1 MADPSGSGRNNHSK
15 AIVHR
20 RAKINLRFWSS
31 GELLA
36 TIQTDTATYHL
47 RDHLSVRVSTG
58 PTGWKIGEQGHYP
71 YGESWYSS
79 GTTTKWQFTNY
90 ERDSESGND
99 YAIARSYVNRLGR
112 FYSPD
117 PVDGN
122 PASPQTLGLYAY
134 VTDEPIDFT
143 DPDGRLESPTCGSGG
158 RDPGN
163 PFGTP
168 PFFPG
173 GGFPWPI
180 WWPGG
185 GGSVGPT
192 PPFFPT
198 SGDGG
203 GVGGATS
210 DPRHLFGITV
220 EHFLC
225 TSLHAHPIFS
235 VCEYI
240 CESED
245 DTGAIGTYR
254 ATQAALIKQCGP
266 VAVLGCPTVI
276 HRADTILWVLGVGIP
291 ISRNIVGC
299 LP

>member
-1 MADPSGSGRNNHSK
+1 M
-15 AIVHR
+15 
-20 RAKINLRFWSS
+20 
-31 GELLA
+31 
-36 TIQTDTATYHL
+36 
-47 RDHLSVRVSTG
+47 RVSTG

-99 YAIARSYVNRLGR
+99 YAIARFYVNRLGR

-185 GGSVGPT
+185 GAGVGPT
-192 PPFFPT
+192 PPFFPDQPNQGFTLSFSLGICRGTTDCGYYFDQCQKARTTT
-198 SGDGG
+198 SKAYYC
-203 GVGGATS
+203 VGAPAFCIALPQNRFS
-210 DPRHLFGITV
+210 NCVR
-220 EHFLC
+220 LC
-225 TSLHAHPIFS
+225 LQEKDKCLNLPDLVFPSCTADLHAMCFTRCSP
-235 VCEYI
+235 
-240 CESED
+240 
-245 DTGAIGTYR
+245 
-254 ATQAALIKQCGP
+254 
-266 VAVLGCPTVI
+266 
-276 HRADTILWVLGVGIP
+276 
-291 ISRNIVGC
+291 C
-299 LP
+299 LLF

>member
-1 MADPSGSGRNNHSK
+1 
-15 AIVHR
+15 
-20 RAKINLRFWSS
+20 
-31 GELLA
+31 
-36 TIQTDTATYHL
+36 
-47 RDHLSVRVSTG
+47 VRVNADANG
-58 PTGWKIGEQGHYP
+58 NKIGEQGHYP
-71 YGESWYSS
+71 YGENWYAS

-99 YAIARSYVNRLGR
+99 YAIARFYVNRLGR

-134 VTDEPIDFT
+134 VTNDPIDFT
-143 DPDGRLESPTCGSGG
+143 DPDGRLTPATCGGPG

-185 GGSVGPT
+185 GGIVGPT

-198 SGDGG
+198 SGGGGGEGGGGGGGGG
-203 GVGGATS
+203 GVLGFGVQICECALILDPFVPISFQGAGCTYICACPTS
-210 DPRHLFGITV
+210 ITV
-220 EHFLC
+220 ARSKPNERLRCFFEPCPL
-225 TSLHAHPIFS
+225 TTKYRRLVPPI
-235 VCEYI
+235 
-240 CESED
+240 
-245 DTGAIGTYR
+245 
-254 ATQAALIKQCGP
+254 GP
-266 VAVLGCPTVI
+266 VGFGTFFDGKPVPWC
-276 HRADTILWVLGVGIP
+276 
-291 ISRNIVGC
+291 N
-299 LP
+299 